1 MYIQIGRQSRQF
13 RVFWSYFN
21 WGILQ
26 RVTVRYSNA
35 FAVSNRCQVLL
46 FLCPGVLGALCLGF
60 WVRSAPRWEFGHSIL
75 AQCGASGA
83 AFQGCARGGCSSSA
97 GVQTSMYGTS
107 RGMFILLKVLLY
119 INFKLQC
126 LHYKMTPLAFWLRIL
141 YMKKFSLS

>member
-1 MYIQIGRQSRQF
+1 MAVFMYTQIGRQSRQL
-13 RVFWSYFN
+13 RVFWSCFN
-21 WGILQ
+21 LGILQ
-26 RVTVRYSNA
+26 RVTVRHSNA
-35 FAVSNRCQVLL
+35 FAVSNRWEVLL
-46 FLCPGVLGALCLGF
+46 FLCPGVLGAL
-60 WVRSAPRWEFGHSIL
+60 WRPAPRWALGHSIF
-75 AQCGASGA
+75 AQCCASGA
-83 AFQGCARGGCSSSA
+83 GFQGCARGGCSSSA

>member
-1 MYIQIGRQSRQF
+1 MAVFMYTQIGRQSRQL
-13 RVFWSYFN
+13 RVFWSYLN
-21 WGILQ
+21 LGILQ

-35 FAVSNRCQVLL
+35 FAVSNGWQVLL
-46 FLCPGVLGALCLGF
+46 FLCPGVLGAL
-60 WVRSAPRWEFGHSIL
+60 WRPAPRWEFGHSISG
-75 AQCGASGA
+75 QCGASGA